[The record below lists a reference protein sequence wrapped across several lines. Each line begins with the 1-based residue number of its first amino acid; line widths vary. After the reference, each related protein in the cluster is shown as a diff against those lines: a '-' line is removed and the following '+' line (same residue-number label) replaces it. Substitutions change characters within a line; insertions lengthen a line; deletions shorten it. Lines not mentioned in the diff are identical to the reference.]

1 MTTQPANVIISGGG
15 TGGHIFPAIAIAD
28 ALKAERPEISISFV
42 GASNRMEMQRVPAA
56 GYPITG
62 LWISGIQRRL
72 TAKNLLFPIKL
83 ISSLWKAHRIV
94 RKKKPVV
101 VIGTGGF
108 ASGPLL
114 YAASRLGIPTVIQ
127 EQNSFPGITNKLLSK
142 RASLIC
148 VAFEGLE
155 RWFPKDK
162 IVLTGN
168 PIRSDLLSNDVSRE
182 EACRQFG
189 LDAIKPVLFVTG
201 GSLGAASINRA
212 TRDWLGNNNMDV
224 QLIWQTGAQHAE
236 EYVAAHQGQSGI
248 WVNAFVDDMN
258 AAYTAADVVVARA
271 GASTLSELCALGK
284 ASILVPSPW
293 VAEDHQRKN
302 AARMVDRGAAVLVDE
317 TQIDDFTREVNTL
330 FADAEKRRSL
340 ARHAKTMGKP
350 NATKTIVEHLL
361 PYIDQ

>member
-1 MTTQPANVIISGGG
+1 MTQQNVIVSGGG

-28 ALKAERPEISISFV
+28 ALKAKRPGVSISFV
-42 GASNRMEMQRVPAA
+42 GASDRMEMQRVPAA

-72 TAKNLLFPIKL
+72 TVKNLLFPFKL

-94 RKKKPVV
+94 RKKKPAV

-127 EQNSFPGITNKLLSK
+127 EQNSFPGITNKLLAK
-142 RASLIC
+142 RASVIC

-168 PIRSDLLSNDVSRE
+168 PIRSGLLADNISKAS
-182 EACRQFG
+182 ACKHFG
-189 LDAIKPVLFVTG
+189 LRPDKPVLFVTG

-212 TRDWLGNNNMDV
+212 TRDWLSENKTNV
-224 QLIWQTGAQHAE
+224 QLIWQTGGQHADE
-236 EYVAAHQGQSGI
+236 FVAPHQGKDGV
-248 WVNAFVDDMN
+248 WVNAFIDDMDL
-258 AAYTAADVVVARA
+258 AYAAADVVVARA

-284 ASILVPSPW
+284 ATILIPSPW

-302 AARMVDRGAAVLVDE
+302 AASLVERGAAVVVDE
-317 TQIDDFTREVNTL
+317 TELETFTSEVNTL
-330 FADAEKRRSL
+330 FTDDEKRVAL
-340 ARHAKTMGKP
+340 ARNAKSLGKP
-350 NATKTIVEHLL
+350 NATQTIVEHIL
-361 PYIDQ
+361 PFLDR

>member
-1 MTTQPANVIISGGG
+1 MSTHVIISGGG

-28 ALKAERPEISISFV
+28 ELKKHRPDLDVSFV
-42 GASNRMEMQRVPAA
+42 GASDRMEMQRVPAA

-72 TAKNLLFPIKL
+72 TLKNALFPLKL
-83 ISSLWKAHRIV
+83 ISSLWRAHRIV

-127 EQNSFPGITNKLLSK
+127 EQNSYPGITNKLLSK
-142 RASLIC
+142 RASIIC

-155 RWFPKDK
+155 RWFPKEK

-168 PIRSDLLSNDVSRE
+168 PIRADLLSSVTSKHDARLRFN
-182 EACRQFG
+182 
-189 LDAIKPVLFVTG
+189 LDPNKPVLLVTG

-212 TRDWLGNNNMDV
+212 TQDWLQHHCNDV
-224 QLIWQTGAQHAE
+224 QLIWQTGKQN
-236 EYVAAHQGQSGI
+236 AAAYANEFRDMPNV
-248 WVNAFVDDMN
+248 WVDAFIDDMN
-258 AAYTAADVVVARA
+258 SAYVAADVVVARA

-284 ASILVPSPW
+284 ASVLIPSPW

-302 AARMVDRGAAVLVDE
+302 AESLAKNQAAVVVDE
-317 TQIDDFTREVNTL
+317 TQLDQFSEKVNAL
-330 FADAEKRRSL
+330 FANENTRNML
-340 ARHAKTMGKP
+340 AKHAKLLGKP
-350 NATKTIVEHLL
+350 NATAVIVEHII
-361 PYIDQ
+361 PYIDR